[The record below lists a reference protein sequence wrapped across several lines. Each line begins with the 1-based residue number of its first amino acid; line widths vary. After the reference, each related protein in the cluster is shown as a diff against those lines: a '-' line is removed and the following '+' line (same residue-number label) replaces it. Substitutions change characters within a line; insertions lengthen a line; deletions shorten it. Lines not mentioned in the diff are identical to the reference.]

1 MDYQAI
7 LANVVLP
14 KLKEFGKPITIK
26 QQTSVVG
33 DWVKSFDA
41 VESQYIWTNEATG
54 EIVYEEPVGSIN
66 ESVVDGIESAF
77 KKKDIDGDFVKAGDI
92 QLYITPDVTP
102 SLGDIVVLADKDYT
116 VYHIEPI
123 RPASLVLMYLL
134 YIRTAN
140 G

>member
-54 EIVYEEPVGSIN
+54 EIVYDEPVGSIS

-77 KKKDIDGDFVKAGDI
+77 KKKDIDGDFVKA
-92 QLYITPDVTP
+92 
-102 SLGDIVVLADKDYT
+102 
-116 VYHIEPI
+116 
-123 RPASLVLMYLL
+123 
-134 YIRTAN
+134 
-140 G
+140 